1 MPSEQPLF
9 GWFERARQHN
19 PPRLALVTADSSLDY
34 STLYHQTQALAACLL
49 RAGLTPGEPLA
60 AVCMHKQSLTRTAL
74 LAIYLGCPLL
84 PLKPGSTAIE
94 PLLEACGITQAVSD
108 IASAYARCH
117 CFSLHPDDTGR
128 IPADCPPTPLSG
140 NRTQLLIA
148 TSGSTGCARI
158 TRHSG
163 DSLHASVVT
172 SQAYT
177 GLTDRDLWL
186 NCLPMHHIGGF
197 AILLRCLHAGA
208 AMLIEEDFDATHI
221 FAQLQQQAVTH
232 LSLVPA
238 MLAKL
243 LDAQAG
249 ASLPAAL
256 RCVLVGGGPLSAALA
271 HRALAQGWPISI
283 TWGMSE
289 TASHVALCRVQADWT
304 PGLVGKPVAG
314 CTLAIVDDQG
324 QPVSG
329 PGRIRIAGPM
339 LMQGYCCT
347 NADTGMDDG
356 RFTSTDIGYL
366 DAQGYLHLSGRADT
380 RLNSGGYKIDP
391 EAVESLLQQCPG
403 IEQVALTAIEDDT
416 WGDLLLAL
424 FTGSATQQAVARW
437 CRIHLDS
444 RSRPRRIFRVDG
456 LPVTSL
462 GKPDRPALARL
473 AARLTAS
480 G

>member
-9 GWFERARQHN
+9 GWFERARRHN
-19 PPRLALVTADSSLDY
+19 PPRLALVTADSRLDY
-34 STLYHQTQALAACLL
+34 RTLYHETQALAARLL
-49 RAGLTPGEPLA
+49 QAGLNPGEPLA
-60 AVCMHKQSLTRTAL
+60 AVCIHKQSLTQAAL
-74 LAIYLGCPLL
+74 AAMHLGCPLL
-84 PLKPGSTAIE
+84 PLEPARIAIQ
-94 PLLEACGITQAVSD
+94 PCLEACGITQVVSD
-108 IASAYARCH
+108 IASNHAGRRC
-117 CFSLHPDDTGR
+117 FTLQPAATGQT
-128 IPADCPPTPLSG
+128 PADCPPMPLPG
-140 NRTQLLIA
+140 DRVQLLIA
-148 TSGSTGCARI
+148 TSGSSGGPRI

-163 DSLHASVVT
+163 HSLRASVVA
-172 SQAYT
+172 SQACT
-177 GLTDRDLWL
+177 GLTHRDLWL

-249 ASLPAAL
+249 ASLPASL

-271 HRALAQGWPISI
+271 HRALARGWPISI

-289 TASHVALCRVQADWT
+289 TASHIALCRVQADWT
-304 PGLVGKPVAG
+304 PGLVGRPVAG

-339 LMQGYCCT
+339 LMQGYCGT
-347 NADTGMDDG
+347 NADTGMEDG
-356 RFTSTDIGYL
+356 HFTSTDIGYL
-366 DAQGYLHLSGRADT
+366 DGQGKLHLCGRADT

-391 EAVESLLQQCPG
+391 EAVESLMQPCPG
-403 IEQVALTAIEDDT
+403 IEQVAVTAVGDDT

-424 FTGSATQQAVARW
+424 FTGPATVEAVAQW
-437 CRIHLDS
+437 CRTHLDS
-444 RSRPRRIFRVDG
+444 RYRPRRIFRVDG

-473 AARLTAS
+473 AAHLTAS